1 MYEIQKDQSVPV
13 KFFAGEYPV
22 VTAVKAVA
30 TGKSVK
36 QYEPVKLTDSGIEP
50 VVKVAASEAVSGTST
65 PAKSEYEN
73 TTAGIYGIAA
83 TAAEAAEEVVVYLTG
98 EFFAD
103 AITLPEGV
111 TADTLAK
118 AFRNIG
124 IFLKYRSEEKMAIE
138 TTIYTPRTL
147 GKLITR
153 MPPVH
158 TFFRDTLFKNRRTFP
173 TKSVD
178 VDFKKGSRAL
188 APFVH
193 PKVGGKVVPNSGY
206 QTKTYTPVLLAPDK
220 ITTVD
225 DLLNRSAGENPYSG
239 RTPAERAVEK
249 LADDLRELNEMI
261 VRREEWMAATAIFT
275 GQIPIIGEG
284 LNEVIDFDFTNKET
298 IVSAEKKWNADTSD
312 PLGDLERWREAVQK
326 EGFVN
331 CNICIMAKDV
341 ANAFV
346 NNAKVKS
353 VLDVR
358 AYDLAVIKPRE
369 LPNGLTYI
377 GTIHKLGLDIY
388 QYNEWYLDNWTNPN
402 APTQKPLVPDGTL
415 ALLSTEAEYSIYYGA
430 ITMIPEEGKTFVTV
444 EGDRVPQT
452 WVERR
457 PDRRFLQVNSKPLT
471 VPHEVNSWYVAKV
484 L

>member
-1 MYEIQKDQSVPV
+1 
-13 KFFAGEYPV
+13 
-22 VTAVKAVA
+22 
-30 TGKSVK
+30 
-36 QYEPVKLTDSGIEP
+36 
-50 VVKVAASEAVSGTST
+50 
-65 PAKSEYEN
+65 
-73 TTAGIYGIAA
+73 
-83 TAAEAAEEVVVYLTG
+83 
-98 EFFAD
+98 
-103 AITLPEGV
+103 
-111 TADTLAK
+111 
-118 AFRNIG
+118 
-124 IFLKYRSEEKMAIE
+124 MAIE

-298 IVSAEKKWNADTSD
+298 IVSAEKKWDADTSD
-312 PLGDLERWREAVQK
+312 PLDDLERWREAVQK

-331 CNICIMAKDV
+331 CNIPAEDNSTKGPEYGNRRPHLPNHKGSPGSRGNRSLFGDADRMITITAEQIERVNLILSGVPGGIEKALSSTIRR
-341 ANAFV
+341 ANNTVRSETLKGITTVYAITRQ
-346 NNAKVKS
+346 N
-353 VLDVR
+353 VR
-358 AYDLAVIKPRE
+358 AETTIKVRTQSSDGGIVGTVLFAGHKIPLYRFNVSPTIPIQRATVSAAVLAGNGRTPFQDAFIARMQSGHTGMFERDGSKRLPISEFMGPSTAQMAGNSIVLADVEEKAQEVINKRVE
-369 LPNGLTYI
+369 HEITRILNG
-377 GTIHKLGLDIY
+377 
-388 QYNEWYLDNWTNPN
+388 
-402 APTQKPLVPDGTL
+402 
-415 ALLSTEAEYSIYYGA
+415 YG
-430 ITMIPEEGKTFVTV
+430 G
-444 EGDRVPQT
+444 
-452 WVERR
+452 
-457 PDRRFLQVNSKPLT
+457 
-471 VPHEVNSWYVAKV
+471 
-484 L
+484 

>member
-1 MYEIQKDQSVPV
+1 
-13 KFFAGEYPV
+13 
-22 VTAVKAVA
+22 
-30 TGKSVK
+30 
-36 QYEPVKLTDSGIEP
+36 
-50 VVKVAASEAVSGTST
+50 
-65 PAKSEYEN
+65 
-73 TTAGIYGIAA
+73 
-83 TAAEAAEEVVVYLTG
+83 
-98 EFFAD
+98 
-103 AITLPEGV
+103 
-111 TADTLAK
+111 
-118 AFRNIG
+118 
-124 IFLKYRSEEKMAIE
+124 MAIE

-220 ITTVD
+220 ITTV
-225 DLLNRSAGENPYSG
+225 
-239 RTPAERAVEK
+239 
-249 LADDLRELNEMI
+249 DLRELNEMI

-353 VLDVR
+353 VLDIR

>member
-1 MYEIQKDQSVPV
+1 
-13 KFFAGEYPV
+13 
-22 VTAVKAVA
+22 
-30 TGKSVK
+30 
-36 QYEPVKLTDSGIEP
+36 
-50 VVKVAASEAVSGTST
+50 
-65 PAKSEYEN
+65 
-73 TTAGIYGIAA
+73 
-83 TAAEAAEEVVVYLTG
+83 
-98 EFFAD
+98 
-103 AITLPEGV
+103 
-111 TADTLAK
+111 
-118 AFRNIG
+118 
-124 IFLKYRSEEKMAIE
+124 
-138 TTIYTPRTL
+138 
-147 GKLITR
+147 
-153 MPPVH
+153 
-158 TFFRDTLFKNRRTFP
+158 
-173 TKSVD
+173 
-178 VDFKKGSRAL
+178 
-188 APFVH
+188 
-193 PKVGGKVVPNSGY
+193 
-206 QTKTYTPVLLAPDK
+206 
-220 ITTVD
+220 
-225 DLLNRSAGENPYSG
+225 
-239 RTPAERAVEK
+239 
-249 LADDLRELNEMI
+249 MI

-377 GTIHKLGLDIY
+377 GTIHKLGLDLY

-402 APTQKPLVPDGTL
+402 VPAQKPLVPDGTL